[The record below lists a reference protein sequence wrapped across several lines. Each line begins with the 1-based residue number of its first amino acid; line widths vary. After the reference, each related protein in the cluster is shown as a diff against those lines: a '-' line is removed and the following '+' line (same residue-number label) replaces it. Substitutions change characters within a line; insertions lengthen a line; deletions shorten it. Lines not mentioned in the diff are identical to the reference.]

1 MSEISKAFAGLAG
14 GEGALVTYIMG
25 GDPDPDT
32 CSKVIDAVVAGRADI
47 LELGI
52 RFSDPI
58 ADGNSIQAAAVRA
71 LSAGTT
77 PRRGLELAPNV
88 SEKHHVPFD
97 LMTYFN
103 ILYSQYFEHFLR
115 LAT

>member
-14 GEGALVTYIMG
+14 SEGALVTYIMG

-32 CSKVIDAVVAGRADI
+32 CSEVIDAVVAGGADI

-52 RFSDPI
+52 PFSDPI
-58 ADGNSIQAAAVRA
+58 ADGKSIQAAAVRA

-77 PRRGLELAPNV
+77 PRRVLQLATNAKQ
-88 SEKHHVPFD
+88 KHHVP
-97 LMTYFN
+97 LAIMTYLTF
-103 ILYSQYFEHFLR
+103 YEWTRFEDF
-115 LAT
+115 T